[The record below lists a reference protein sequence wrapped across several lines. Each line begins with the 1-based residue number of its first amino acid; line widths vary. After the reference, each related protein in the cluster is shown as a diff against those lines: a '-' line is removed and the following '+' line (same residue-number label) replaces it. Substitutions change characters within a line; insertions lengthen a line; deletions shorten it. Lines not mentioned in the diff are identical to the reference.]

1 MTPEDNRKPRSWFR
15 RNWYHISH
23 YGLVDWLNF
32 VIRRKVGRKGIV
44 SNCPCKHN
52 LSVEPVSFGCFV
64 VVSLIAI
71 IAWFAKWIFSH

>member
-1 MTPEDNRKPRSWFR
+1 
-15 RNWYHISH
+15 
-23 YGLVDWLNF
+23 
-32 VIRRKVGRKGIV
+32 
-44 SNCPCKHN
+44 